1 MRFLLAT
8 ILFLLC
14 LISDLGAQ
22 VLLESLAKQEMNRFQ
37 NFRHYYAKR
46 STPGNTDIT
55 FVRLRIEPDLQTG
68 EIRRASV
75 DYKFRTLEDITELD
89 FDLRD
94 EFTVDSVVFRGNQL
108 LYNHNNRL
116 LMVYFGTSIS
126 QGTFD
131 SLCIYY
137 HGQPDMSTRAWIRD
151 VNISGASISTLSQP
165 YGAAYWWPCREN
177 LTDKIDSLDVI
188 LTVDTPYM
196 AVSNGLQTG
205 IQDLVDKRI
214 YSYKHRYPIATYLVA
229 VTFSKYAEYTQKAWL
244 SSQNKEIDIVNYVF
258 LHNDNI
264 DTRNKT
270 FETVKIMRLFD
281 SLFGPYPFHK
291 EQYGHA
297 QFAWGGGMEHQTMS
311 FMVNFNYDLV
321 AHELAHQWFG
331 DKLTCGS
338 WKEIWLN
345 EGFATYANLLCYDFI
360 GDRQQWYHNLRQTK
374 NSVMSLPGGSVYATD
389 TVDVNQLFDYRTKYQ
404 KGAMVMHQL
413 RWLIGDNAFFASLRQ
428 YLQDQALAYNFV
440 KQNDLQSYFESNSGM
455 NLDDYFNDWI
465 KGEGYPLY
473 VVKWNQKGRTLE
485 LNISQT
491 NSLNSAVTYNVPLP
505 FLVRGLNADTMIRVD
520 INGLN
525 QTYSIDL
532 DFKVKELV
540 FDPEEWVLAKALI
553 QFPIGNA
560 DDILIYPNPFG
571 TYLYLSSSKEVI
583 TAVEIYDNL
592 GRHIYTDKHEDGI
605 KPGSIVTLNMDAY
618 ATGMYYIV
626 VKTDKSELARIIIK
640 N

>member
-1 MRFLLAT
+1 MRCLLAT
-8 ILFLLC
+8 ILFSLC
-14 LISDLGAQ
+14 LTGDLGAQ
-22 VLLESLAKQEMNRFQ
+22 VLLESLAKQEMNRFH
-37 NFRHYYAKR
+37 NFRHYNAKR
-46 STPGNTDIT
+46 SSPGNTDIT
-55 FVRLRIEPDLQTG
+55 FVRLSIEPDLQTG
-68 EIRRASV
+68 EIRSGTV
-75 DYKFRTLEDITELD
+75 DYTFRTLGVITELD

-94 EFTVDSVVFRGNQL
+94 EFTVDSVIYRGNQL
-108 LYNHNNRL
+108 LFNHDNRL

-126 QGTFD
+126 GGVID
-131 SLCIYY
+131 SLSIYY

-177 LTDKIDSLDVI
+177 LTDKIDSLDVV

-205 IQDLVDKRI
+205 INDLGNKRI
-214 YSYKHRYPIATYLVA
+214 YTYKHRYPIATYLVA
-229 VTFSKYAEYTQKAWL
+229 VTFSKYASYTQKAWL
-244 SSQNKEIDIVNYVF
+244 SSQNKELDIVNYVF
-258 LHNDNI
+258 LHNDNL

-281 SLFGPYPFHK
+281 SLFGAYPFHK

-360 GDRQQWYHNLRQTK
+360 GNRQQWYHNLRQTK
-374 NSVMSLPGGSVYATD
+374 NSVMSLPGGAVYAKD
-389 TVDVNQLFDYRTKYQ
+389 TVDVNQLFDYRTTYQ

-413 RWLIGDNAFFASLRQ
+413 RWLIGDNAFFTSIRQ
-428 YLQDQALAYNFV
+428 YLQDNSLAYNFV
-440 KQNDLQSYFESNSGM
+440 NQKDLQSYFESNSGL

-473 VVKWNQKGRTLE
+473 VVKWNQKGRKLE
-485 LNISQT
+485 LNITQSQSINT
-491 NSLNSAVTYNVPLP
+491 APTFNVPLP
-505 FLVRGLNADTMIRVD
+505 FLVRGINADTMIRVD
-520 INGLN
+520 INNLN
-525 QTYSIDL
+525 ETFSIDL

-553 QFPIGNA
+553 QFPLGNS
-560 DDILIYPNPFG
+560 DDFLIYPNPFSSD
-571 TYLYLSSSKEVI
+571 LYLSSSKEVI
-583 TAVEIYDNL
+583 TAVVIYDKL
-592 GRHIYTDKHEDGI
+592 GRLVGSENYHEGI
-605 KPGSIVTLNMDAY
+605 KPGSILALEMDTY
-618 ATGMYYIV
+618 ASGMYCIV
-626 VKTDKSELARIIIK
+626 VKTEKSELARLVFK